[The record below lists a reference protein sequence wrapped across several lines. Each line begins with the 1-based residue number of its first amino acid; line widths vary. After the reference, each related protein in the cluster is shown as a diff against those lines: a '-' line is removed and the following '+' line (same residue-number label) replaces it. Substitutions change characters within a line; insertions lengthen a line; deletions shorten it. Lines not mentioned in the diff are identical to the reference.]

1 MLAAIG
7 AVASESSRVEELLRE
22 LFCYLIDSPYGRI
35 ITTGEDLSA
44 LCNSCLKVARYNN
57 QLTEAQLNHL
67 RLIVDAIDECRPK
80 RNFLIHARWEKAS
93 MPGDHIGL
101 KSNRALPKKEGN
113 GIEEGKVWGVS
124 DALYVAEAFQLIATH
139 IESLI
144 ETFDVYPYMHL
155 ISRDNM
161 DKINSA
167 FWEYMPVSWR
177 SDRSGNGSEE
187 SSAKKQEA
195 EQGLRSPVIAPP
207 LFGQKRQIG
216 QRSIDVSAR
225 FIP

>member
-35 ITTGEDLSA
+35 ITAGEDLST

-57 QLTEAQLNHL
+57 QLKEAQLKHL
-67 RLIVDAIDECRPK
+67 RLIVDAIDECRPR

-93 MPGDHIGL
+93 LPGDHIGL
-101 KSNRALPKKEGN
+101 KSTRALPKKEGN

-124 DALYVAEAFQLIATH
+124 DALSVAEAFQVIATH
-139 IESLI
+139 IEALI
-144 ETFDVYPYMHL
+144 ETFDVFPYMHL

-161 DKINSA
+161 AKMNSA
-167 FWEYMPVSWR
+167 FSKYLPASWR
-177 SDRSGNGSEE
+177 SDQSGNRSDE
-187 SSAKKQEA
+187 SPTTKPEA
-195 EQGLRSPVIAPP
+195 
-207 LFGQKRQIG
+207 
-216 QRSIDVSAR
+216 D
-225 FIP
+225 